1 MFASMFKLL
10 FNECE
15 KKTKIATHAIEF
27 KIAENTR
34 KYVKELLTE
43 IKKVNKN
50 ADNGDSCSVSKNN
63 INDAIQILQDILH
76 NFLSAKSHLYAFPK
90 YSNKGASVEHFD
102 YTKCAIKSFG
112 KNRLVSALVKDPNTK
127 RIVNQINNIQ
137 CLFTWNIKPNNKKN
151 VILSIWNKYG
161 EYNLNISSSE
171 FTLERYVF

>member
-10 FNECE
+10 FNDCE
-15 KKTKIATHAIEF
+15 KKIRIATHAIEF
-27 KIAENTR
+27 EIAENTR

-76 NFLSAKSHLYAFPK
+76 HFLSSISNLYAFPK
-90 YSNKGASVEHFD
+90 YSNNGASVEHFD
-102 YTKCAIKSFG
+102 YTKCVINSFG
-112 KNRLVSALVKDPNTK
+112 KNQLVSASVKDPNTK
-127 RIVNQINNIQ
+127 RIVNQINNLQ
-137 CLFTWNIKPNNKKN
+137 CLFTWNIKPNDKKN
-151 VILSIWNKYG
+151 VILWIWNKYG

-171 FTLERYVF
+171 FTLERY